1 MKTTKYLS
9 YYVGE
14 LPKGCRLCMNGMKL
28 VYFATG
34 LCGRSCFYCPIS
46 KERRGRD
53 VVYAD
58 EVPVKGLEDVIAEA
72 KAIDARGIG
81 VTGGDPLLRVDRV
94 VETLN
99 ALREASFKKLHVHLY
114 TTTQP
119 HVNERSLGKLLDA
132 GINELRFHPNLE
144 IADEL
149 VPLKL
154 AVDMGFNAGL
164 EVPAIPGFED
174 RIRRAIERAEKL
186 GASFVIINELE
197 MTESNALALQV
208 RGFRLKAGSVAAVQ
222 GSWEAAM
229 ALLKSAEELGLS
241 GHFCPAYI
249 KDSAQFRNR
258 LRRKARNIAMPHE
271 VVTRDPLL
279 VKGIVEPPEG
289 TSLEEAL
296 RKVKSIAPELHVY
309 VNASRGR
316 LECNYKELKRL
327 SKQLKGA
334 GFRLSIVGELP
345 TSFREQVMLRPI

>member
-1 MKTTKYLS
+1 LKATKYLS

-14 LPKGCRLCMNGMKL
+14 LPEGCRLCMNGMKL

-34 LCGRSCFYCPIS
+34 LCSRSCFYCPLS
-46 KERRGRD
+46 RERKGRD

-58 EVPVKGLEDVIAEA
+58 EVPVRSLEDVIAEA
-72 KAIDARGIG
+72 KAIDARGVG
-81 VTGGDPLLRVDRV
+81 VTGGDPILRVDRV
-94 VETLN
+94 VETLR
-99 ALREASFKKLHVHLY
+99 ALRGALPRRLHVHLY

-119 HVNERSLGKLLDA
+119 YVDESSLSKLLDA
-132 GINELRFHPNLE
+132 GIDELRFHPNLE
-144 IADEL
+144 VVDEL

-154 AVDMGFNAGL
+154 AVDIGFKAGL

-174 RIRRAIERAEKL
+174 RTWRIIERAERL

-197 MTESNALALQV
+197 MTEPNALALQV
-208 RGFRLKAGSVAAVQ
+208 RGFKLKVGSVSAVQ

-229 ALLKSAEELGLS
+229 TLLRSVEELGLD

-271 VVTRDPLL
+271 VITRDPLL
-279 VKGIVEPPEG
+279 VKGVIELPEG

-296 RKVKSIAPELHVY
+296 ERIKSIAPELHVY
-309 VNASRGR
+309 VNADRNR

-327 SKQLKGA
+327 SKRLKDA

-345 TSFREQVMLRPI
+345 TSFREQVMLKPL